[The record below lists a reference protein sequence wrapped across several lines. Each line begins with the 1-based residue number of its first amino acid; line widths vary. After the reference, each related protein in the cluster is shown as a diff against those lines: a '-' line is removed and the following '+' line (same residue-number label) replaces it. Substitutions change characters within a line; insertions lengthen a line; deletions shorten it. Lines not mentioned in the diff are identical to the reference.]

1 MLYATTPPGSSPSH
15 VFWGQGHTCPAT
27 HVITTGATLLGMM
40 DLALL
45 LCKPVVWKEWTL
57 SECRPS
63 IEPPSW
69 RPSKGAL
76 AETVCWAVLAVVPI
90 VCWQPQDPRPV
101 G

>member
-1 MLYATTPPGSSPSH
+1 M
-15 VFWGQGHTCPAT
+15 
-27 HVITTGATLLGMM
+27 LGMM

-45 LCKPVVWKEWTL
+45 LGKLAVWKEWTL

-63 IEPPSW
+63 IVLPSW
-69 RPSKGAL
+69 RPSKGVL

-90 VCWQPQDPRPV
+90 VCRRPQDPRPV